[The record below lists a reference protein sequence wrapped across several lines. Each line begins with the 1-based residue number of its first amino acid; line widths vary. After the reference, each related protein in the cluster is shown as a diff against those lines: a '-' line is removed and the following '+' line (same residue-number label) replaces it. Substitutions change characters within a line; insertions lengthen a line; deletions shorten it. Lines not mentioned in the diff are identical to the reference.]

1 MKKGWPLMS
10 VVPIEDVWIIANF
23 KETQIQNIK
32 VGQKV
37 DVTIDAFSKE
47 KYQEKYY
54 LFHQHLHP
62 HSV

>member
-23 KETQIQNIK
+23 KETQVQNIK

-37 DVTIDAFSKE
+37 DVTIDAFSKR
-47 KYQEKYY
+47 KYRKSII
-54 LFHQHLHP
+54 FFTSIH